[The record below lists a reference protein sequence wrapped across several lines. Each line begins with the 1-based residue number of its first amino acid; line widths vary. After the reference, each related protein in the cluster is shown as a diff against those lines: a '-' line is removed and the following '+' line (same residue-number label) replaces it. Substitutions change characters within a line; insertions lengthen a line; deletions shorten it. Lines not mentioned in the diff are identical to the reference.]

1 MFKKQPDNSKGKN
14 AVESANNNRSHCGAD
29 AA

>member
-1 MFKKQPDNSKGKN
+1 MFKKWLDNSGGKN
-14 AVESANNNRSHCGAD
+14 AVESANNNRSHYAVD